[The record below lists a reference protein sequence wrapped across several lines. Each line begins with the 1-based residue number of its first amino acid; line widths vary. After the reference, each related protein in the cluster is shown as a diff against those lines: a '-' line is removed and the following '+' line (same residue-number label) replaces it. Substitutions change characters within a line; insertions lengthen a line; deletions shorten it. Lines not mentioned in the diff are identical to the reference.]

1 MAQDIFDLAVSG
13 FEKDFIK
20 KGLQL
25 EGEVA
30 SDILAYLG
38 ELPWL
43 GSLIKLGK
51 VGAGF
56 IDLHFVYKIAKFLQ
70 QSEDIADEDKEKF
83 LQKLDEKQRKK
94 MYEYLMHFLYAA
106 ESAEK
111 AELMGFV
118 YRERILNNIDDS
130 LFLRLCSVIKNS
142 FVEDLKYLGDFVEL
156 NDRDNY
162 ITDNLVSLGL
172 LSVPAPTINNETG
185 IDIFETRHILNYT
198 GKSLYQILKSYNWLK

>member
-1 MAQDIFDLAVSG
+1 MAEDIFDLAVSG
-13 FEKDFIK
+13 SEKDFIK

-30 SDILAYLG
+30 SDILTYLG

-51 VGAGF
+51 VGSNF
-56 IDLHFVYKIAKFLQ
+56 IDLHFIYKIAKFLQ
-70 QSEDIADEDKEKF
+70 QSEDIADEEKEKF
-83 LQKLDEKQRKK
+83 LQRLDKKQRKK
-94 MYEYLMHFLYAA
+94 MYEYLIHFLYAV

-118 YRERILNNIDDS
+118 YRERILNHIDDS

-142 FVEDLKYLGDFVEL
+142 FVEDLKCLGEYVEL
-156 NDRDNY
+156 SDRNDYVN
-162 ITDNLVSLGL
+162 DNLISLGL
-172 LSVPAPTINNETG
+172 LSVPTPIVNDNNGT
-185 IDIFETRHILNYT
+185 DIFETRHILNYT
-198 GKSLYQILKSYNWLK
+198 GKNLYQILKSANWL

>member
-70 QSEDIADEDKEKF
+70 QSEDIADEEKEKF

-118 YRERILNNIDDS
+118 YRERILNHIDDS

-142 FVEDLKYLGDFVEL
+142 FVEDLKFLGEYVEL
-156 NDRDNY
+156 NDRDDY

-172 LSVPAPTINNETG
+172 LLVPAPSFDGKGAMNLES
-185 IDIFETRHILNYT
+185 RHILNST
-198 GKSLYQILKSYNWLK
+198 GKSLYQILKSYNWSK

>member
-1 MAQDIFDLAVSG
+1 MAEDIFDLAVSG
-13 FEKDFIK
+13 SEKDFIK

-30 SDILAYLG
+30 SDILTYLG

-51 VGAGF
+51 VGSNF
-56 IDLHFVYKIAKFLQ
+56 IDLHFIYKIAKFLQ
-70 QSEDIADEDKEKF
+70 QSEDIADEEKEKF
-83 LQKLDEKQRKK
+83 LQRLDKKQRKK
-94 MYEYLMHFLYAA
+94 MYEYLIHFLYAV

-118 YRERILNNIDDS
+118 YRERILNHIDDS

-142 FVEDLKYLGDFVEL
+142 FVEDLKCLGEYVEL
-156 NDRDNY
+156 SDRNDYVNDM
-162 ITDNLVSLGL
+162 
-172 LSVPAPTINNETG
+172 
-185 IDIFETRHILNYT
+185 
-198 GKSLYQILKSYNWLK
+198 